1 MLFGVPIFAVL
12 YYIIKRVVEHV
23 LRKRQ
28 LPEQTKEEFFVLYIV
43 QTYIMVLN
51 VNFVEKKWEV
61 MR

>member
-1 MLFGVPIFAVL
+1 MRKLILLLFTEFFFLAAP
-12 YYIIKRVVEHV
+12 
-23 LRKRQ
+23 

-51 VNFVEKKWEV
+51 VNFGEKKWEV